1 MDPSVEPQDTPF
13 VPADTVGQVGPPLS
27 RHLSICRTARLALGP
42 GAYVEAVREAISAF
56 YDSVQIRRTCRA
68 NNPLTH
74 PVWRPQ
80 NSQILEDKEEAVP
93 KKGSRKEGAEAS
105 GEVLVMATIWILK

>member
-1 MDPSVEPQDTPF
+1 MTGGANALLVTCTATRLLPS
-13 VPADTVGQVGPPLS
+13 
-27 RHLSICRTARLALGP
+27 
-42 GAYVEAVREAISAF
+42 
-56 YDSVQIRRTCRA
+56 RRRASKA